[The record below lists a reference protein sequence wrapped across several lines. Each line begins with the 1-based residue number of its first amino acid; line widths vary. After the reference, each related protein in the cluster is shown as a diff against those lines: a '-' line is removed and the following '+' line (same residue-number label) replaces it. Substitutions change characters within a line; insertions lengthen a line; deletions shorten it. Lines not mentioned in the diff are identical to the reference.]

1 MRSRISW
8 YGKTMGHVK
17 GLKEAFRTAACVEDM
32 RRGLDEWRNRDSGMR
47 GGPSDLR

>member
-17 GLKEAFRTAACVEDM
+17 GLKEAFRTARTTDTMVEA
-32 RRGLDEWRNRDSGMR
+32 LDKWREPRVWLLDKSE
-47 GGPSDLR
+47 

>member
-17 GLKEAFRTAACVEDM
+17 GLKEAFRTALTVDTMVQA
-32 RRGLDEWRNRDSGMR
+32 LAEWREAHVLLLDKSE
-47 GGPSDLR
+47 

>member
-17 GLKEAFRTAACVEDM
+17 GLKEAFRTANAVSEM
-32 RRGLDEWRNRDSGMR
+32 SMAVQRWRPD
-47 GGPSDLR
+47 GGYWT

>member
-17 GLKEAFRTAACVEDM
+17 GLKEAFRTATSSADM
-32 RRGLDEWRNRDSGMR
+32 RHALRDWQGRTLAYRASFGE
-47 GGPSDLR
+47 